1 MQQFKWGSIQLPLFL
16 LKTINMQSFIEN
28 LPKAELHLH
37 IEGTFEPELLFE
49 IAQRNNIPLK
59 YPNVNALKEA
69 YSFDCLQDFL
79 DIYYQGAGVLIKE
92 QDFYD
97 LTYSYLEKCAQQNV
111 RHTEIMFDPQTHTER
126 GIQFETVITGIN
138 KAIEDAKKNLNV
150 SALLIMSYL
159 RHLSEEAA
167 FKTLEESI
175 PFKHLI
181 TAVGLDSSEKGNPPS
196 KFKKVF
202 EASIKE
208 GYIPVAHA
216 GEEGDADY
224 IWEALDLLKIKRI
237 DHGNNCLQDGKL
249 VQEIISRDL
258 ALTVCPLSN
267 TALQVVSDLKDH
279 SLKKMMDL
287 GLQVTINSD
296 DPAYFGGQVNQNY
309 IDVQKALN
317 LSKEELYQLAKNS
330 FTYSF
335 APTAKKEKFLN
346 ELDEYYNANK

>member
-1 MQQFKWGSIQLPLFL
+1 
-16 LKTINMQSFIEN
+16 MQSFIEN

-37 IEGTFEPELLFE
+37 IEGTLEPELLFE
-49 IAQRNNIPLK
+49 LAQRNNIPLK
-59 YPNVNALKEA
+59 YNSVEELREA

-79 DIYYQGAGVLIKE
+79 DIYYQGAGVLTTE

-97 LTYSYLEKCAQQNV
+97 LTYSYLEKCAEQNV

-126 GIQFETVITGIN
+126 GIAFETVINGIS
-138 KAIEDAKKNLNV
+138 KAIEAARQNLNV

-167 FKTLEESI
+167 FKTLEESL
-175 PFKHLI
+175 PFKSKI
-181 TAVGLDSSEKGNPPS
+181 TAVGLDSSEQGNPPS
-196 KFKKVF
+196 KFQRVF

-216 GEEGDADY
+216 GEEGDAAY

-237 DHGNNCLQDGKL
+237 DHGNNCLQDDAL
-249 VQEIISRDL
+249 VQEIIKRDL

-267 TALQVVSDLKDH
+267 TALQVVKDLKDH
-279 SLKKMMDL
+279 SLKTMMAL
-287 GLQVTINSD
+287 GIKTTINSD

-309 IDVQKALN
+309 IDTQRALN
-317 LSKEELYQLAKNS
+317 LTKVEIYQLARNS
-330 FTYSF
+330 FQYSF
-335 APTAKKEKFLN
+335 LPENDKATFIA
-346 ELDEYYNANK
+346 ELDTYYLDKK